1 MKLDLNGWV
10 PRNIPH
16 SMLHYQRVKNT
27 ASDFDGRK
35 KDASISSEVLQGEK
49 KTVIAYYG
57 FVSVKPLS

>member
-1 MKLDLNGWV
+1 
-10 PRNIPH
+10 
-16 SMLHYQRVKNT
+16 MLHYQRVKNT